1 MHTRA
6 WMMPELLAAAQRERP
21 ATIRALMAAV
31 ARVVAEIDPD
41 GKRDHRSHWDA
52 TLAARRTKPDFFDAL
67 RFASDE
73 LIVLAV
79 EMTHTD
85 DLAIFAALVDRE
97 VDPLGRLER
106 AVPAIQLQ
114 RRWFADL
121 RGADLPVAVK
131 AMRRQH
137 DVAVVAVQLLSS
149 LAA

>member
-1 MHTRA
+1 
-6 WMMPELLAAAQRERP
+6 MPELVGAVQRERP

-31 ARVVAEIDPD
+31 ARVVAEIDPE

-67 RFASDE
+67 RWASDE
-73 LIVLAV
+73 LVVLAV
-79 EMTHTD
+79 EIANSE
-85 DLAIFAALVDRE
+85 DLVIFAALVERE
-97 VDPLGRLER
+97 ADPLARLER
-106 AVPAIQLQ
+106 AVPAVQLM
-114 RRWFADL
+114 RRWHKDL
-121 RGADLPVAVK
+121 RAAELPVAVK